1 MLKVQFLIRN
11 SSMKLGSKEIK
22 TLFHLDRNVT
32 YLNHGSFG
40 ACPKELLKIQY
51 NFKKELEREPVKHLA
66 FDIVKN
72 LEKSRKALSHYVN
85 CDKDDVVYFPNPS
98 TALNTV
104 LRSLRLDRGDEVL
117 STNHEYGAMD
127 KAWNY
132 LSKQIG
138 FKYIN
143 QKISVPLTTKD
154 FFIKEFVKGITN
166 KTRVIF
172 LSHITSPTGL
182 IFPIK
187 EICEI
192 ASEKK
197 IITIIDGAHVPGHIK
212 LDLKDL
218 NVDFYSGAC
227 HKWMCSPK
235 GVAFLYAKKNRQDI
249 IEPLVISW
257 GYDSENPSSSQFLD
271 YLQWQ
276 GTNDISA
283 YLTIPETINFLKKK
297 NWNEKA
303 KKCRELN
310 LWAANKV
317 QQELKL
323 KPLANSHF
331 LGQMSS
337 YLFDFKGDL
346 LSNQLEF
353 YKKYKIQIP
362 FFSWNDNTLFRI
374 SVQAYNNKEEI
385 ENFIH
390 CFKDHFKA

>member
-1 MLKVQFLIRN
+1 
-11 SSMKLGSKEIK
+11 MKLGSKEIK
-22 TLFHLDRNVT
+22 TLFHIDRNVT

-127 KAWNY
+127 KAWSY
-132 LSKQIG
+132 LSKKIG

-154 FFIKEFVKGITN
+154 FFIKEFIKGITK

-172 LSHITSPTGL
+172 LSHITSPTAL
-182 IFPIK
+182 IFPIE
-187 EICEI
+187 EICKI
-192 ASEKK
+192 AREKK

-212 LDLKDL
+212 LDLKKL
-218 NVDFYSGAC
+218 NADFYSGAC

-235 GVAFLYAKKNRQDI
+235 GVAFLYSNKNLQEL

-257 GYDSENPSSSQFLD
+257 GYDSEHPSSSQFLD

-283 YLTIPETINFLKKK
+283 YLTVPETINFLKKK

-310 LWAANKV
+310 LWAAKKI

-390 CFKDHFKA
+390 CFKGHFKA

>member
-1 MLKVQFLIRN
+1 
-11 SSMKLGSKEIK
+11 MKLGSKEIK
-22 TLFHLDRNVT
+22 TLFHLDHNVT

-40 ACPKELLKIQY
+40 ACPKEVLNTQ
-51 NFKKELEREPVKHLA
+51 FKLQKELEKEPVKHLA
-66 FDIVKN
+66 FDITKN
-72 LEKSRKALSHYVN
+72 LEKSRTALSNYIN

-104 LRSLRLDRGDEVL
+104 LRSLRLDKGDEVL
-117 STNHEYGAMD
+117 STNHEYGAMN
-127 KAWNY
+127 KAWSY
-132 LSKQIG
+132 LSKKIG

-143 QKISVPLTTKD
+143 QKISVPLTTKE
-154 FFIKEFVKGITN
+154 FFIKEFVKGITK

-182 IFPIK
+182 VFPIK

-192 ASEKK
+192 AREKK

-212 LDLKDL
+212 LNLKEL
-218 NVDFYSGAC
+218 NADFYCGAC

-310 LWAANKV
+310 LWAINKI
-317 QQELKL
+317 QQELNL
-323 KPLANSHF
+323 KPLANSNF
-331 LGQMSS
+331 IGQMSS

-346 LSNQLEF
+346 LSNQLDF

-362 FFSWNDNTLFRI
+362 FFNWNDNTLFRI

-385 ENFIH
+385 ENFIDS
-390 CFKDHFKA
+390 FKDHFKTNR

>member
-1 MLKVQFLIRN
+1 MY
-11 SSMKLGSKEIK
+11 LGSNEIK
-22 TLFHLDRNVT
+22 SLFHLDRNVT

-40 ACPKELLKIQY
+40 ACPKELLNTQF
-51 NFKKELEREPVKHLA
+51 NFQKELEKEPVKHLA

-72 LEKSRKALSHYVN
+72 LEKSRIALSHYVN

-104 LRSLRLDRGDEVL
+104 LRSLKLEKEDEVL

-132 LSKQIG
+132 LSKKIG

-154 FFIKEFVKGITN
+154 FFIKEFFKGITK

-187 EICEI
+187 EICKI
-192 ASEKK
+192 AREKK

-212 LDLKDL
+212 LDLKKL
-218 NVDFYSGAC
+218 NADFYSGAC

-235 GVAFLYAKKNRQDI
+235 GVAFLYSNKNLQHL

-257 GYDSENPSSSQFLD
+257 GYDSENASSSQLLD

-283 YLTIPETINFLKKK
+283 YLTIPETINFLKKN

-310 LWAANKV
+310 LWAVNKM
-317 QQELKL
+317 QQELSL

-331 LGQMSS
+331 IGQMSS

-385 ENFIH
+385 EYFIH
-390 CFKDHFKA
+390 CFKDHFKANI

>member
-1 MLKVQFLIRN
+1 ML
-11 SSMKLGSKEIK
+11 LGSKEIK
-22 TLFHLDRNVT
+22 SLFYLDNNVT

-40 ACPKELLKIQY
+40 ACPKELLNTQ
-51 NFKKELEREPVKHLA
+51 FKLQKELEKEPVKHLA
-66 FDIVKN
+66 FDITKN
-72 LEKSRKALSHYVN
+72 LEKSRTALSHYVN
-85 CDKDDVVYFPNPS
+85 CDKDDLVYFPNPS

-104 LRSLRLDRGDEVL
+104 LRSLKLEKGDEVL

-132 LSKQIG
+132 LSKKTG

-143 QKISVPLTTKD
+143 QKISVPLTTKE
-154 FFIKEFVKGITN
+154 FFTKEFIKGITK

-182 IFPIK
+182 IFPLK

-192 ASEKK
+192 AKEKK

-212 LDLKDL
+212 LDLKEL
-218 NVDFYSGAC
+218 NVDFYCGAC

-257 GYDSENPSSSQFLD
+257 GYDSENASSSQFLD

-297 NWNEKA
+297 NWIEKA

-310 LWAANKV
+310 LWAVNKI
-317 QQELKL
+317 QQELNL
-323 KPLANSHF
+323 KPLANTCF
-331 LGQMSS
+331 IGQMSS

-346 LSNQLEF
+346 LSNQVDF

-385 ENFIH
+385 EKFIYS
-390 CFKDHFKA
+390 FKDHFKIQQT

>member
-1 MLKVQFLIRN
+1 MHYDMYI
-11 SSMKLGSKEIK
+11 GSNEIK
-22 TLFHLDRNVT
+22 SLFHLDRNVT

-40 ACPKELLKIQY
+40 ACPKELLNTQF
-51 NFKKELEREPVKHLA
+51 NFQKELEKEPVKHLA

-72 LEKSRKALSHYVN
+72 LEKSRIALSHYVN

-104 LRSLRLDRGDEVL
+104 LRSLKLRKEDEVL

-132 LSKQIG
+132 LSKKIG

-154 FFIKEFVKGITN
+154 FFIKEFFKGITK

-172 LSHITSPTGL
+172 LSHITSTTGL

-187 EICEI
+187 EICKI
-192 ASEKK
+192 AREKK

-212 LDLKDL
+212 LDLKKL
-218 NVDFYSGAC
+218 NADFYSGAC

-235 GVAFLYAKKNRQDI
+235 GVAFLYSNKNLQHL

-257 GYDSENPSSSQFLD
+257 GYDSENASSSQFLD

-283 YLTIPETINFLKKK
+283 YLTIPETINFLKKN

-310 LWAANKV
+310 LWAVNKM
-317 QQELKL
+317 QQELHL

-331 LGQMSS
+331 IGQMSS

-385 ENFIH
+385 ENFIY
-390 CFKDHFKA
+390 CFKDHFKANI

>member
-1 MLKVQFLIRN
+1 
-11 SSMKLGSKEIK
+11 MKLGSKEIK
-22 TLFHLDRNVT
+22 TLFHIDRNVT

-72 LEKSRKALSHYVN
+72 LEKSRTALSHYVN

-127 KAWNY
+127 KAWSY
-132 LSKQIG
+132 LSKKIG

-154 FFIKEFVKGITN
+154 IFIKEFIKGITK

-172 LSHITSPTGL
+172 LSHITSPTAL
-182 IFPIK
+182 IFPIE
-187 EICEI
+187 EICKI
-192 ASEKK
+192 AREKK

-212 LDLKDL
+212 LDLKKL
-218 NVDFYSGAC
+218 NADFYSGAC

-235 GVAFLYAKKNRQDI
+235 GVAFLYSNKNLQEL

-257 GYDSENPSSSQFLD
+257 GYDSEHPSSSQFLD

-283 YLTIPETINFLKKK
+283 YLTVPETINFLKKK

-310 LWAANKV
+310 LWAAKKI

-390 CFKDHFKA
+390 CFKGHFKA

>member
-1 MLKVQFLIRN
+1 MH
-11 SSMKLGSKEIK
+11 LGSKEIK
-22 TLFHLDRNVT
+22 SLFHLDHNVT

-40 ACPKELLKIQY
+40 ACPKELLNTQ
-51 NFKKELEREPVKHLA
+51 FKLQKELEKEPVKHLA

-72 LEKSRKALSHYVN
+72 LEKSRIALSNYVN

-104 LRSLRLDRGDEVL
+104 LRSLKLEKEDEVL

-132 LSKQIG
+132 LSKKIG

-154 FFIKEFVKGITN
+154 FFIKEFIKGITK

-182 IFPIK
+182 IFPIE
-187 EICEI
+187 EICKI
-192 ASEKK
+192 AREKK
-197 IITIIDGAHVPGHIK
+197 IITIIDGAHAPGHIK
-212 LDLKDL
+212 LDLRKL
-218 NVDFYSGAC
+218 NADFYSGAC

-235 GVAFLYAKKNRQDI
+235 GVAFLYSNKNLQEL

-257 GYDSENPSSSQFLD
+257 GYDSEHTSSSQFLD

-390 CFKDHFKA
+390 CFKGHFKA